1 MQKVKR
7 IGSWILA
14 GIAAVL
20 ALPAAA
26 MAQTYTYTSQVASTS
41 RIATDVSS
49 DIVVT
54 IMVVLGFVA
63 GIWVLVVGVTYAF
76 RKIKKAMRG
85 GF

>member
-1 MQKVKR
+1 MRKFLVAV
-7 IGSWILA
+7 A
-14 GIAAVL
+14 GACL
-20 ALPAAA
+20 ALPGAA
-26 MAQTYTYTSQVASTS
+26 MAQTYAYTSRVSSTS
-41 RIATDVSS
+41 VIATNVAG
-49 DIVVT
+49 DIVLT